1 MVSLDQIQLLE
12 HKIEIAVGKIVRIT
26 EENLSLHRELQ
37 RLKTEHE
44 SLQGIITKS
53 QDEQVQIEQ
62 GILSIIDRLEAIETT
77 VLETVVQKAEQVP
90 DQESAAVSEN
100 SVAPPL
106 WGEGSPPAELSD
118 EGEQEVPSAE
128 DEPEELSGEDETVSE
143 AVFEPKP
150 FVEDPVVEIDDFD
163 IAPVIKPDAGNAF
176 QFNSEN
182 DNNGN
187 ESDQLEIF

>member
-12 HKIEIAVGKIVRIT
+12 QKIEIAVGKIVRIT

-37 RLKTEHE
+37 QLKTENE

-53 QDEQVQIEQ
+53 QDEQIQIEQ

-90 DQESAAVSEN
+90 EQEKLPDEDEQEEEELADENESE
-100 SVAPPL
+100 
-106 WGEGSPPAELSD
+106 ELSD
-118 EGEQEVPSAE
+118 E
-128 DEPEELSGEDETVSE
+128 DETVPE
-143 AVFEPKP
+143 AVTKPKS

-163 IAPVIKPDAGNAF
+163 IAPVSHPNTGNAF

-182 DNNGN
+182 YNIGNGSD
-187 ESDQLEIF
+187 SDQLEIF